1 MKIRKPAFLIALA
14 LCLVTALFVP
24 QAALTAEAASVVNI
38 SSAAGLAKAL
48 TDSKSAAYKLT
59 ADISGIKKEIRVT
72 GGTKT
77 LDLNGHSIKG
87 SSTASSL
94 IFVRGGD
101 LTIKSSAS
109 GGMIRNTN
117 NQDAAGCGSGR
128 LTLESGTLQ
137 GLVYGI
143 YQEGGTVNIKGGTVK
158 GIENAV
164 KTVKGTL
171 NISGGSLKTTGT
183 SGKSI
188 YLSGTKKI
196 TAKLSGGKVTGSNC
210 IYQFGKN
217 SSLTITGGTYTGS
230 RQALCLDEGKCTV
243 KGGTFT
249 GSKSTAIDI
258 CPLTGKAVF
267 SMTGGKAVCKV
278 KESAALGAQNRTDLS
293 ITGGTFINE
302 KGGYQLQIFN
312 TFSGKK
318 EIAEG
323 IFDKEKI
330 YDDTPEGKGLIATSF
345 KRNDTKYKAGMTVTD
360 PDDLYSMYMNACENL
375 ETNIRFCCSEKLYDV
390 FAYYAA
396 DWSEGMTKNHNVEGN
411 ITDGDATVT
420 AKVSYMLRYKVDA
433 LGRNPQLASKAGD
446 TAVKYSNQMNTIL
459 KKTVKSGMTA
469 KEKARAVHDYMIK
482 NYSYDYAAAKNPS
495 KYPASYDFY
504 GLLKNKKGVCQSF
517 ALLYAMLMNRAGVDC
532 GTVSGVAAGSAGG
545 SDYEAHMWNVIK
557 LKSGS
562 RYYVD
567 VTFDEGASS
576 GSKVST
582 RFFYKS
588 KSKFYGL
595 KYHIAY

>member
-1 MKIRKPAFLIALA
+1 MKIRKPAFVIALA

-38 SSAAGLAKAL
+38 SSAAGLTKAL
-48 TDSKSAAYKLT
+48 TDSKNATYKLT
-59 ADISGIKKEIRVT
+59 ANISGIKGQITVKN
-72 GGTKT
+72 GTKT
-77 LDLNGHSIKG
+77 LDLNGHTIKG
-87 SSTASSL
+87 SSTASLLYVNGSK
-94 IFVRGGD
+94 
-101 LTIKSSAS
+101 LTVKSSAS
-109 GGMIRNTN
+109 GGRIYNTN
-117 NQDAAGCGSGR
+117 SSGDAAGCGKGR
-128 LTLESGTLQ
+128 LEISSGTLQ
-137 GLVYGI
+137 GKSYGI
-143 YQEGGTVNIKGGTVK
+143 YQNGGTVNVKGGSIKATGK
-158 GIENAV
+158 YGIAMYMTGSDKATAV
-164 KTVKGTL
+164 
-171 NISGGSLKTTGT
+171 ISGGSFTGT
-183 SGKSI
+183 
-188 YLSGTKKI
+188 
-196 TAKLSGGKVTGSNC
+196 
-210 IYQFGKN
+210 
-217 SSLTITGGTYTGS
+217 
-230 RQALCLDEGKCTV
+230 RQALCMGRGKCTV

-249 GSKSTAIDI
+249 GSQSTAIDI

-302 KGGYQLQIFN
+302 KGGYQLQIFD

-323 IFDKEKI
+323 IFDRDSV
-330 YDDTPEGKGLIATSF
+330 YDDTPDGKGLVATSF
-345 KRNDTKYKAGMTVTD
+345 KRNSTKYSSGMSVTD

-375 ETNIRFCCSEKLYDV
+375 ETNIKFSCSEKLYDV
-390 FAYYAA
+390 FAYYAT
-396 DWSEGMTKNHNVEGN
+396 DWSEGMTKKHSTEGTIEN
-411 ITDGDATVT
+411 GNATV
-420 AKVSYMLRYKVDA
+420 AVKVSYNLMHKVTA
-433 LGRNPQLASKAGD
+433 LGENPKLASKAGD
-446 TAVKYSNQMNTIL
+446 EAVKYNNQMNTIL
-459 KKTVKSGMTA
+459 KKTIKSGMTT
-469 KEKARAVHDYMIK
+469 KEKARAIHDYMIK
-482 NYSYDYAAAKNPS
+482 NYSYDYAAVKNPS
-495 KYPASYDFY
+495 KHAASYEFY

-517 ALLYAMLMNRAGVDC
+517 ALLYAMLMNRAGASC

>member
-24 QAALTAEAASVVNI
+24 QAALTAEAASVVKI
-38 SSAAGLAKAL
+38 SSAAGLSRAL
-48 TDSKSAAYKLT
+48 SDSKSATCKLT
-59 ADISGIKKEIRVT
+59 ADISGVKGQITVKS
-72 GGTKT
+72 GTKT
-77 LDLNGHSIKG
+77 LDLNGHTIKG
-87 SSTASSL
+87 SSMTSL
-94 IFVRGGD
+94 IYVNGGK

-109 GGMIRNTN
+109 GGRLYNSN
-117 NQDAAGCGSGR
+117 SSGDAAGCGKGS
-128 LTLESGTLQ
+128 LEVRSGTLQ
-137 GLVYGI
+137 GKSYGI
-143 YQEGGTVNIKGGTVK
+143 YHDGGTVSVKGGSIKATGEY
-158 GIENAV
+158 GIAMYMTGSDKATAV
-164 KTVKGTL
+164 
-171 NISGGSLKTTGT
+171 ISGGSFTGT
-183 SGKSI
+183 
-188 YLSGTKKI
+188 
-196 TAKLSGGKVTGSNC
+196 
-210 IYQFGKN
+210 
-217 SSLTITGGTYTGS
+217 
-230 RQALCLDEGKCTV
+230 RQAIFMDRGRCTV

-249 GSKSTAIDI
+249 GRQSTAINI
-258 CPLTGKAVF
+258 CPFAGKAVF

-278 KESAALGAQNRTDLS
+278 KQSAALSAQNKSDLS
-293 ITGGTFINE
+293 VTGGTFINE

-312 TFSGKK
+312 TFKGKK

-323 IFDKEKI
+323 IFNPDSV
-330 YDDTPEGKGLIATSF
+330 YDDTPEGKGLIAISF
-345 KRNDTKYKAGMTVTD
+345 KRNSTEYKSGMTVTD

-375 ETNIRFCCSEKLYDV
+375 ETNIRFSCSEKLYDV

-420 AKVSYMLRYKVDA
+420 TKVSYMLRYKVTA
-433 LGRNPQLASKAGD
+433 LGKNPKLASKAGD

-459 KKTVKSGMTA
+459 KKTVKAGMTA

-517 ALLYAMLMNRAGVDC
+517 ALLYAMLMNRAGVEC
-532 GTVSGVAAGSAGG
+532 NIVSGVAAGSAGG
-545 SDYEAHMWNVIK
+545 TDYEAHMWNVIK
-557 LKSGS
+557 QKNGN

-567 VTFDEGASS
+567 VTFDDGASS

-595 KYHIAY
+595 GYHVAY

>member
-1 MKIRKPAFLIALA
+1 MKIRKPAFVIALA

-48 TDSKSAAYKLT
+48 TDSKSATCRLT
-59 ADISGIKKEIRVT
+59 DDISGIKGQITVKS
-72 GGTKT
+72 GTKT
-77 LDLNGHSIKG
+77 IDLNGHTIKG
-87 SSTASSL
+87 SSTTSL
-94 IFVRGGD
+94 IYVNGGR
-101 LTIKSSAS
+101 LTVKSSAS
-109 GGMIRNTN
+109 GGMIYNTN
-117 NQDAAGCGSGR
+117 SSGDAAGCGKGR
-128 LTLESGTLQ
+128 LEISSAALQ
-137 GLVYGI
+137 GKSYGI
-143 YQEGGTVNIKGGTVK
+143 YQDGGTVSSTGGSIKATGK
-158 GIENAV
+158 YGIAMYMTGSDKATAV
-164 KTVKGTL
+164 
-171 NISGGSLKTTGT
+171 ISGGSFTGT
-183 SGKSI
+183 
-188 YLSGTKKI
+188 
-196 TAKLSGGKVTGSNC
+196 
-210 IYQFGKN
+210 
-217 SSLTITGGTYTGS
+217 
-230 RQALCLDEGKCTV
+230 RQALTMDRGKCTV

-249 GSKSTAIDI
+249 GRQSTAINI
-258 CPLTGKAVF
+258 SPLTGKAVF

-302 KGGYQLQIFN
+302 KGGYQLQIFD

-323 IFDKEKI
+323 IFDKDSV
-330 YDDTPEGKGLIATSF
+330 YDDTPDGKGLIATSF

-390 FAYYAA
+390 FAYYAT

-517 ALLYAMLMNRAGVDC
+517 ALLYAMLMNRAGVEC
-532 GTVSGVAAGSAGG
+532 NIVSGVAAGSAGG
-545 SDYEAHMWNVIK
+545 TDYEAHMWNVIK
-557 LKSGS
+557 QKDGN

-567 VTFDEGASS
+567 VTFDDGASS

>member
-1 MKIRKPAFLIALA
+1 MKIRKPAFVIALA

-38 SSAAGLAKAL
+38 SSAAGLTKAL
-48 TDSKSAAYKLT
+48 TDSKSATCRLT
-59 ADISGIKKEIRVT
+59 DDISGIKGQITVKS
-72 GGTKT
+72 GTKT
-77 LDLNGHSIKG
+77 IDLNGHTIKG
-87 SSTASSL
+87 SSTTSL
-94 IFVRGGD
+94 IYVNGGR
-101 LTIKSSAS
+101 LTVKSSAS
-109 GGMIRNTN
+109 GGMIYNTN
-117 NQDAAGCGSGR
+117 SSGDAAGCGKGR
-128 LTLESGTLQ
+128 LEISSAALQ
-137 GLVYGI
+137 GKSYGI
-143 YQEGGTVNIKGGTVK
+143 YQDGGTVSITGGSIKATGK
-158 GIENAV
+158 YGIAMYMTGSDKATAV
-164 KTVKGTL
+164 
-171 NISGGSLKTTGT
+171 ISGGSFTGT
-183 SGKSI
+183 
-188 YLSGTKKI
+188 
-196 TAKLSGGKVTGSNC
+196 
-210 IYQFGKN
+210 
-217 SSLTITGGTYTGS
+217 
-230 RQALCLDEGKCTV
+230 RQALTMDRGKCTV

-249 GSKSTAIDI
+249 GRQSTAINI
-258 CPLTGKAVF
+258 SPLTGKAVF

-302 KGGYQLQIFN
+302 KGGYQLQIFD

-323 IFDKEKI
+323 IFDKDSV
-330 YDDTPEGKGLIATSF
+330 YDDTPDGKGLIATSF

-532 GTVSGVAAGSAGG
+532 GIVSGVAAGSAGG
-545 SDYEAHMWNVIK
+545 TDYEAHMWNVIK

-576 GSKVST
+576 ASKVST
-582 RFFYKS
+582 KFFYKS

>member
-48 TDSKSAAYKLT
+48 TDSKSATCRLT
-59 ADISGIKKEIRVT
+59 DDISGIKGQITVKS
-72 GGTKT
+72 GTKT
-77 LDLNGHSIKG
+77 IDLNGHTIKG
-87 SSTASSL
+87 SSTTSL
-94 IFVRGGD
+94 IYVNGGR
-101 LTIKSSAS
+101 LTVKSSAS
-109 GGMIRNTN
+109 GGMIYNTN
-117 NQDAAGCGSGR
+117 SSGDAAGCGKGR
-128 LTLESGTLQ
+128 LEISSAALQ
-137 GLVYGI
+137 GKSYGI
-143 YQEGGTVNIKGGTVK
+143 YQDGGTVSITGGSIKATGK
-158 GIENAV
+158 YGIAMYMTGSDKATAV
-164 KTVKGTL
+164 
-171 NISGGSLKTTGT
+171 ISGGSFTGT
-183 SGKSI
+183 
-188 YLSGTKKI
+188 
-196 TAKLSGGKVTGSNC
+196 
-210 IYQFGKN
+210 
-217 SSLTITGGTYTGS
+217 
-230 RQALCLDEGKCTV
+230 RQALTMDRGKCTV

-249 GSKSTAIDI
+249 GRQSTAINI
-258 CPLTGKAVF
+258 SPLTGKAVF

-302 KGGYQLQIFN
+302 KGGYQLQIFD

-323 IFDKEKI
+323 IFDKDSV

-360 PDDLYSMYMNACENL
+360 PDDLYSMHMNACENL

>member
-48 TDSKSAAYKLT
+48 TDSKSATCRLT
-59 ADISGIKKEIRVT
+59 DDISGIKGQITVKS
-72 GGTKT
+72 GTKT
-77 LDLNGHSIKG
+77 IDLNGHTIKG
-87 SSTASSL
+87 SSTTSL
-94 IFVRGGD
+94 IYVNGGR
-101 LTIKSSAS
+101 LTVKSSAS
-109 GGMIRNTN
+109 GGMIYNTN
-117 NQDAAGCGSGR
+117 SSGDAAGCGKGR
-128 LTLESGTLQ
+128 LEISSAALQ
-137 GLVYGI
+137 GKSYGI
-143 YQEGGTVNIKGGTVK
+143 YQDGGTVSITGGSIKATGK
-158 GIENAV
+158 YGIAMYMTGSDKATAV
-164 KTVKGTL
+164 
-171 NISGGSLKTTGT
+171 ISGGSFTGT
-183 SGKSI
+183 
-188 YLSGTKKI
+188 
-196 TAKLSGGKVTGSNC
+196 
-210 IYQFGKN
+210 
-217 SSLTITGGTYTGS
+217 
-230 RQALCLDEGKCTV
+230 RQALTMDRGKCTV

-249 GSKSTAIDI
+249 GRQSTAIDI
-258 CPLTGKAVF
+258 CPLMGKAVF

-302 KGGYQLQIFN
+302 KGGYQLQIFD

-323 IFDKEKI
+323 IFDKDSV
-330 YDDTPEGKGLIATSF
+330 YDDTPDGKVLIATSF
-345 KRNDTKYKAGMTVTD
+345 KPNSTKYSSGMTVTD

-375 ETNIRFCCSEKLYDV
+375 KTNIKFSCSKELYEV
-390 FAYYAA
+390 FAYYAT
-396 DWSEGMTKNHNVEGN
+396 DWSEGMITKHHTECTVENGN
-411 ITDGDATVT
+411 ATV
-420 AKVSYMLRYKVDA
+420 AVKISYNLMHKVTA
-433 LGRNPQLASKAGD
+433 LGENPKLASKAGD
-446 TAVKYSNQMNTIL
+446 TAVKYNNQMNTIL
-459 KKTVKSGMTA
+459 KKTVKSGMTT

-532 GTVSGVAAGSAGG
+532 DIVNGVAAGSAGG

-576 GSKVST
+576 ASKVST
-582 RFFYKS
+582 KFFYKS